1 MIINLVN
8 SSKIDISITISN
20 QADSFQDYRLSP
32 DEEKQLIIDS
42 NQINLNI
49 SHCYSTKVKMV
60 TKIVADLRLTI
71 TDSTETEKRI
81 NIFQSEK
88 FTEKGIFIL
97 DFLRVETDADSVWEE
112 YYIRDKENVRNEVT
126 NYISKEKKKNKRF
139 DRIWPI
145 ILMMGGSTFVLRQL
159 TSGLLFVIL
168 LIVDY
173 ILIFLLNKL
182 VDKVF
187 KIDKGITEQQKEKI
201 DAFDKLC
208 NDSYLFE
215 FINEK
220 RTD

>member
-1 MIINLVN
+1 
-8 SSKIDISITISN
+8 
-20 QADSFQDYRLSP
+20 
-32 DEEKQLIIDS
+32 
-42 NQINLNI
+42 
-49 SHCYSTKVKMV
+49 MV

-71 TDSTETEKRI
+71 TDSTETEKHI

-126 NYISKEKKKNKRF
+126 NYISKEKKNNKRF

-145 ILMMGGSTFVLRQL
+145 ICIMGASTFLLVLL
-159 TSGLLFVIL
+159 VDVPLLIIL
-168 LIVDY
+168 LIADY

-187 KIDKGITEQQKEKI
+187 KIDKGIAKQQKEKI

-208 NDSYLFE
+208 NDSYLFD
-215 FINEK
+215 FINK
-220 RTD
+220 KD

>member
-8 SSKIDISITISN
+8 SSKIDISVSVSN
-20 QADSFQDYRLSP
+20 QADTFQDYKLSP
-32 DEEKQLIIDS
+32 DEEKQLVTDS
-42 NQINLNI
+42 NQLNLTI

-71 TDSTETEKRI
+71 TDSTETEKHI

-88 FTEKGIFIL
+88 FTEKGVFIL
-97 DFLRVETDADSVWEE
+97 DYLRVETDADSVWEE
-112 YYIRDKENVRNEVT
+112 YYIRDKDNIRNQVL
-126 NYISKEKKKNKRF
+126 NSISKEKKNNKRF

-145 ILMMGGSTFVLRQL
+145 ICIMSASTFLLVLL
-159 TSGLLFVIL
+159 VDVPLLIIL
-168 LIVDY
+168 LIADY

-187 KIDKGITEQQKEKI
+187 KIDKGIAKQQKEKI

-208 NDSYLFE
+208 NDSYLFD
-215 FINEK
+215 FINK
-220 RTD
+220 KD